1 MTLTSD
7 GLNAATTRA
16 VGNKKSSFDFEA
28 GYMGDMYIILSN

>member
-1 MTLTSD
+1 MLHSD
-7 GLNAATTRA
+7 GEKATTTRA